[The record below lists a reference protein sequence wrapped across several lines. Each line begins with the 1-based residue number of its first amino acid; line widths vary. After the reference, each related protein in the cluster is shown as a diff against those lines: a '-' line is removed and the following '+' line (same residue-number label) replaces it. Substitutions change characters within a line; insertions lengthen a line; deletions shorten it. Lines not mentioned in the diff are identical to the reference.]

1 MQVSL
6 NIGPSAHEPFTRP
19 RSDCLDIALIN
30 NMPDS
35 ALQATERQFM
45 ALLVAAALP
54 EMTVR
59 LTPYALP
66 EVSRGHAG
74 RCHIASYSSINNL
87 WNSAPD
93 GLIVTGME
101 PCAVNLIEEPYWHS
115 LTRLI
120 DWAEE
125 NTASSIWSCL
135 AAHAAAF
142 HIDRI
147 GRVRFETKRS
157 GIFACARACDHQF
170 TAGLPNYFQMPHSRW
185 NDLPEE
191 ALAASGYRVLSRS
204 AAGAD
209 VFVKQRKSLF
219 IFFQGH
225 PEYEPDTLLLEYRRD
240 VKRFLRG
247 ESNSYPTMPQNYF
260 DDRSAAAWN
269 SLHERAMSGR
279 ATDED
284 LNAGFPSTPEA
295 NLLTSNWRSDAIRL
309 YRNWLTY
316 ILGRKQ
322 FALKQEPA
330 GLRSVRVAGR

>member
-1 MQVSL
+1 MHVSL
-6 NIGPSAHEPFTRP
+6 NIGPFAHQLR
-19 RSDCLDIALIN
+19 RQSGSDCLDIALIN

-35 ALQATERQFM
+35 ALQATQRQFI
-45 ALLVAAALP
+45 ALLEAAALP
-54 EMTVR
+54 GMTLR

-66 EVSRGHAG
+66 ELSRGHVA
-74 RCHIASYSSINNL
+74 RCYIDLCSSINDL

-101 PCAVNLIEEPYWHS
+101 PCAVNLVEEPYWHS

-120 DWAEE
+120 DWAEQ
-125 NTASSIWSCL
+125 NTVASIWSCL

-147 GRVRFETKRS
+147 RRVRFDSKRS
-157 GIFACARACDHQF
+157 GIFSCGRAFNHQL
-170 TAGLPNYFQMPHSRW
+170 TAGLPNSFPMPHSRW

-191 ALAASGYRVLSRS
+191 ALTASGYRVLTRS
-204 AAGAD
+204 AAGID

-219 IFFQGH
+219 TFFQGH
-225 PEYEPDTLLLEYRRD
+225 PEYEPETLLLEYRRD

-260 DDRSAAAWN
+260 DDTTAAAWT
-269 SLHERAMSGR
+269 SLHERALSGGAR
-279 ATDED
+279 RED
-284 LNAGFPSTPEA
+284 LIAEFPSTPEA
-295 NLLTSNWRSDAIRL
+295 GLLTNTWRSDAIGL

-316 ILGRKQ
+316 ILGRKH
-322 FALKQEPA
+322 FALKRAA
-330 GLRSVRVAGR
+330 GLHSVRVAGR